1 MKDSAMGSRILVV
14 GDVMLDRY
22 WFGDVTRLSQEA
34 PVPIVRMKRQ
44 EYRAGA
50 AANVAMNCVSLGA
63 EVTLMG
69 LIGADESGLLLR
81 DLLSKSVNTLL
92 TIDTSIKTTEK
103 LRVIGRNQQIVR
115 VDFEEKPSQAIDG
128 PALEQIKNHE
138 IIIFS
143 DYAKGAFF
151 GIQALISYAKS
162 LGKTVLVD
170 PKGYDYSKYSGADLI
185 KPNLEEMREMAGGWA
200 SEADLTAKVDKL
212 KTEAMVGAI
221 LLTRAGD
228 GMTLYEGSEQPF
240 HIHSTAKEVYDVTG
254 AGDTVM
260 AAVGVALSEGR
271 TFTEAATMANYA
283 AGVAVGKFGT
293 STVTMK
299 EIKEAMNG

>member
-1 MKDSAMGSRILVV
+1 MGSRILVV

-170 PKGYDYSKYSGADLI
+170 PKGYDYSKYSGAYLI
-185 KPNLEEMREMAGGWA
+185 KPNLEEMREMAGGWESEFDLA
-200 SEADLTAKVDKL
+200 SKVSKLRKTANL
-212 KTEAMVGAI
+212 GAV
-221 LLTRAGD
+221 LLTRAGQ
-228 GMTLYEGSEQPF
+228 GMTLYDGSDYDHPR

-260 AAVGVALSEGR
+260 AAMAVALSEGR
-271 TFTEAATMANYA
+271 TLMEAATMANYA

-293 STVTMK
+293 ATVTMK
-299 EIKEAMNG
+299 EIEEVMNG